1 MIEIRALTKR
11 YGRTTAVSDLTFTV
25 QPGMVTGFLGPNGAG
40 KSTTMRMILGLDE
53 PTSGSVTV
61 NGRPP
66 RAHAAPLRE
75 LGGMLDPRAV
85 HPSRSAYHHLLALA
99 QTSGI
104 RRSRVDEVI
113 DAVGL
118 RSVAGRRAGRFSL
131 GMGQRLGIAAAL
143 LGDPATVVLDE
154 PVNGLDVEGIR
165 WIRALLQD
173 LAAQGK
179 TVFVSSHLMSE
190 IAQTATH
197 LIVIG
202 RGRLIADTSVAE
214 FIATAAPPPVR
225 VRSSDQDTLA
235 GLLRS
240 PGVTVAPAGDGALAV
255 SGLPAGAGRRGR
267 RRRRDH
273 RARARHRA
281 GVAGGRLRR
290 PDPGRG
296 RVPRRGPAG
305 RRAHPRGGEMTSM
318 TPNPA
323 HVAAAPPAY
332 QRPQRVTQAR
342 VLRSEWTKLRTQ
354 PSAFWALLAAMILII
369 GFGILYSL
377 VREAR
382 PPHGAAA
389 IAVLRPGVG
398 QPVRRAARADRGR
411 GARRA
416 ADHQRVRH
424 RADPDHPGRRA
435 AAPARPVGQGGAG
448 DRGHRRGEPAGRVRG
463 LPGRP
468 VDPGPAAPRR
478 CRSASPAWPAR

>member
-1 MIEIRALTKR
+1 MIEIDALTKR

-25 QPGMVTGFLGPNGAG
+25 QPGTVTGFLGPNGAG

-118 RSVAGRRAGRFSL
+118 RAVAGRRAGGFSL

-143 LGDPATVVLDE
+143 IGDPATVVLDE

-165 WIRALLQD
+165 WIRALLHD

-190 IAQTATH
+190 IAQTATQ

-214 FIATAAPPPVR
+214 FIATAPPPPVR
-225 VRSSDQDTLA
+225 VRSSDQDALA

-255 SGLPAGAGRRGR
+255 TGLPAA
-267 RRRRDH
+267 
-273 RARARHRA
+273 
-281 GVAGGRLRR
+281 
-290 PDPGRG
+290 
-296 RVPRRGPAG
+296 
-305 RRAHPRGGEMTSM
+305 
-318 TPNPA
+318 
-323 HVAAAPPAY
+323 
-332 QRPQRVTQAR
+332 Q
-342 VLRSEWTKLRTQ
+342 
-354 PSAFWALLAAMILII
+354 I
-369 GFGILYSL
+369 
-377 VREAR
+377 
-382 PPHGAAA
+382 GAAA
-389 IAVLRPGVG
+389 AAAGITVLELATEQASLEDAFVDLT
-398 QPVRRAARADRGR
+398 QDV
-411 GARRA
+411 
-416 ADHQRVRH
+416 VEF
-424 RADPDHPGRRA
+424 RA
-435 AAPARPVGQGGAG
+435 AAR
-448 DRGHRRGEPAGRVRG
+448 
-463 LPGRP
+463 
-468 VDPGPAAPRR
+468 PAAGTTPKEEK
-478 CRSASPAWPAR
+478 